1 MELIEYIN
9 LSVFLLFFIC
19 YAYQFF
25 YILIPFLKKKKGIA
39 DVKTHKF
46 AVLISARNEESV
58 IGYLIDSIKAQTYP
72 AELIDIFVVADNCTD
87 KTADV
92 ARDKGAIVYERFNR
106 ELVGKGY
113 ALDWLL
119 GKISENYPE
128 KSHDAYLVF
137 DADNVL
143 DRCYI
148 EEMNKT
154 FSEGHK
160 IITSYRNSKNY
171 GDNWISAGYS
181 LWFIRE
187 SKYLNYPRYLLGTSC
202 AISGTGF
209 LVSREIIERHG
220 GWKFFLLTE
229 DIEFTVK
236 NIIDGEKIGYCKNAV
251 LYDEQPVKFVQ
262 SWKQRL
268 RWAKGY
274 FQVFGKYGKDLLK
287 GTFGFKGFSFYDMSM
302 TIMPAFIITVLS
314 IVVNMGCAVY
324 MLATDGNYTVF
335 LSSLGRFILNMY
347 QTLYFIGFITTV
359 TEWKN
364 IYTSAFKKILYTF
377 TFPIFMMTYIP
388 ISITAAFKKVEWS
401 HIEHSR
407 TRTLDEIRGGKNAKV
422 EEKTTM

>member
-9 LSVFLLFFIC
+9 LFVFLLFFIC

-25 YILIPFLKKKKGIA
+25 YILIPFLKRKKERA
-39 DVKTHKF
+39 EVKTHKI

-92 ARDKGAIVYERFNR
+92 AREKGAIVYERFNR

-113 ALDWLL
+113 ALDFLL
-119 GKISENYPE
+119 RRIAEKYSEDP
-128 KSHDAYLVF
+128 HDAFMVF

-143 DRCYI
+143 DRHYI

-154 FSEGHK
+154 LSAGHK

-181 LWFIRE
+181 LWFLRE
-187 SKYLNYPRYLLGTSC
+187 SKYLNLPRYLLGTSC

-236 NIIDGEKIGYCKNAV
+236 NIIDGEKIAYCKNAV

-274 FQVFGKYGKDLLK
+274 FQVFGKYGKGLLK
-287 GTFGFKGFSFYDMSM
+287 GAVTLKGFSFYDMTM

-314 IVVNMGCAVY
+314 IIVNVGCAVY
-324 MLATDGNYTVF
+324 TFATGGDYIVF
-335 LSSLGRFILNMY
+335 LRSLGGLVFNMY
-347 QTLYFIGFITTV
+347 MALYFIGLFTTV

-364 IYTSAFKKILYTF
+364 IYTSPIKKIFYTF
-377 TFPIFMMTYIP
+377 TFPLFMMTYIP

-407 TRTLDEIRGGKNAKV
+407 TKTLDEIQSCKKV
-422 EEKTTM
+422 KAEGKTTT